1 VPPTDHV
8 RTLRDY
14 AKRSISYGFEEH
26 FDPDD
31 ADDIADYIEKLEA
44 ENAELQS
51 KINTVKLAAKYAA
64 KIRDARIEKLEAVLR
79 FYACDCKPDDGCGIE
94 YYDGGAYCGYTARE
108 ALEGKDDAD

>member
-1 VPPTDHV
+1 MPPTDHV

-44 ENAELQS
+44 ALREIANMHELSVSDYNGMWWTYQR
-51 KINTVKLAAKYAA
+51 V
-64 KIRDARIEKLEAVLR
+64 ARK
-79 FYACDCKPDDGCGIE
+79 
-94 YYDGGAYCGYTARE
+94 
-108 ALEGKDDAD
+108 ALEGKDE